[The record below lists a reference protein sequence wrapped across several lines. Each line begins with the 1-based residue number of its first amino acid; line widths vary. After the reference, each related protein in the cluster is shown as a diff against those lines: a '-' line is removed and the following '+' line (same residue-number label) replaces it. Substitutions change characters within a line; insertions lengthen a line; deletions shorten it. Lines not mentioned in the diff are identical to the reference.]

1 MTLIS
6 NTQELTRFCG
16 DLAGC
21 DFVAVDTEFMRER
34 TYWPKL
40 CLVQVAGP
48 DASAAIDPLA
58 SGMDLT
64 PLFEVL
70 SAPETVKVFH
80 AARQDLEIFYHLM
93 GRLPAPV
100 FDTQVA
106 AMVCGFGD
114 QVAYE
119 TLAAKLARVK
129 LDKGS
134 RFTDWGLRPL
144 SARQIDY
151 AVSDVIHLR
160 PIYRKLIQ
168 RLQATG
174 RADWLAE
181 EMSAL
186 TNPAAYAVDPSLVF
200 RRLRS
205 RSTNG
210 RVLAVLREVA
220 AWRER
225 EAQARDIPRTWVL
238 RDEALLEIAH
248 HMPQKVDDLA
258 RTRSL
263 TRKLAES
270 QQGADILAAVARGV
284 AVPEEDCPLVD
295 ERRELPRGLAPVADL
310 LKVLLKMKCDEA
322 GVAQRLVASSEE
334 IEMIA
339 ADGESAEVPA
349 LAGWRRQLFGDE
361 ALKLRAG
368 TLALMVKGRKL
379 ALVPV
384 ARRSASGDRD
394 DGDRNDQ
401 QPAEPPPDV
410 DQADTV

>member
-6 NTQELTRFCG
+6 DTQELKRFCG

-21 DFVAVDTEFMRER
+21 EFVAVDTEFMRER

-58 SGMDLT
+58 AGMDLS
-64 PLFEVL
+64 PLFALL

-93 GRLPAPV
+93 GKLPVPV

-114 QVAYE
+114 QVSYE

-134 RFTDWGLRPL
+134 RFTDWALRPL

-160 PIYRKLIQ
+160 PVYRKLIQ
-168 RLQATG
+168 RLQSTG

-186 TNPAAYAVDPSLVF
+186 TDPCAYAVDPMLAF

-248 HMPQKVDDLA
+248 HVPQTVDDLA
-258 RTRSL
+258 RTRNL
-263 TRKLAES
+263 NRKMAES
-270 QQGADILAAVARGV
+270 PQGVEILNAVARGL
-284 AVPEEDCPLVD
+284 AVPEEECPPVD
-295 ERRELPRGLAPVADL
+295 ERRELPRGLAPVAEL

-334 IEMIA
+334 IDAIA
-339 ADGESAEVPA
+339 GQGEGAEVPA
-349 LAGWRRQLFGDE
+349 LAGWRRQLFGDD
-361 ALKLRAG
+361 ALKLRTG
-368 TLALMVKGRKL
+368 SVALMVKGRKL
-379 ALVPV
+379 VVVPV
-384 ARRSASGDRD
+384 ALRRGDADREPAQPDEVPSGAGQTDS
-394 DGDRNDQ
+394 
-401 QPAEPPPDV
+401 V
-410 DQADTV
+410 

>member
-6 NTQELTRFCG
+6 DTQELKRFCG

-21 DFVAVDTEFMRER
+21 EFVAVDTEFMRER

-58 SGMDLT
+58 AGMDLS
-64 PLFEVL
+64 PLFALL

-93 GRLPAPV
+93 GQLPVPV

-114 QVAYE
+114 QVSYE

-134 RFTDWGLRPL
+134 RFTDWALRPL
-144 SARQIDY
+144 SVRQIDY

-168 RLQATG
+168 RLESTG

-186 TNPAAYAVDPSLVF
+186 TNPSAYAVDPMQAF

-225 EAQARDIPRTWVL
+225 EAQSRDIPRTWVL

-248 HMPQKVDDLA
+248 HGPQKVDDLA
-258 RTRSL
+258 RTRNL
-263 TRKLAES
+263 NRKMAES
-270 QQGADILAAVARGV
+270 PQGAEILAAVGRGL
-284 AVPEEDCPLVD
+284 AVPEEECPPVD
-295 ERRELPRGLAPVADL
+295 ERRELPRGLAPVAEL

-334 IEMIA
+334 IDTIA
-339 ADGESAEVPA
+339 GQGEAAEVPA
-349 LAGWRRQLFGDE
+349 LNGWRRQLFGND
-361 ALKLRAG
+361 ALKLRTG
-368 TLALMVKGRKL
+368 SVALMVKGRKL
-379 ALVPV
+379 VVVPV
-384 ARRSASGDRD
+384 AIRRD
-394 DGDRNDQ
+394 DGEGDTR
-401 QPAEPPPDV
+401 PPTEAPTGAGQTDAV
-410 DQADTV
+410 